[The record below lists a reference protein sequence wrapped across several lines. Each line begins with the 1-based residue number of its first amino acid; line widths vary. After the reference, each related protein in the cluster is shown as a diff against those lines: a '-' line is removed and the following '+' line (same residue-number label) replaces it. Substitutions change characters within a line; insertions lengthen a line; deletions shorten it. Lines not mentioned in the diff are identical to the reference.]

1 MAVMRALSGLIRW
14 LSRFPFFHSLRFRLT
29 LLVLLA
35 SLPAIGLLLY
45 TANQQRD
52 DALAEGQLE
61 AIRLVR
67 LAAIDQRRI
76 FDQAEQ
82 LLTTVARLPE
92 VRGNNAD
99 QCSMLMA
106 ELIEANREFNNLG
119 VLNRDQSL
127 FCSAVEGSAGGLLRN
142 SQFAEDAFAA
152 DDVVIGTYGLGPL
165 SDEPTVTY
173 AAPVPVG
180 EGDPQRLVFVS
191 LNLGALN
198 TFANIADLPDGA
210 VLSVYDR
217 TGVLLLRSPDVEEE
231 SMIGASFADD
241 PVVQRMISD
250 PSGAQLS
257 QINDPDAIFSG
268 DWIQIGAGESGLQNA
283 AFITV
288 SLPKEATVA
297 RADES
302 FQENLSRLGLA
313 ALIAVAAAWV
323 GADLFMTRDGE
334 SRKALV
340 MSVYRV
346 FETGDLAQ
354 LDDIVAVD
362 VEDRTPAPGQAAGL
376 SGYKQVVAHFRAAFP
391 NGTLEPDELLADN
404 DKVVAR
410 VTLRGRHIAEFFGS
424 PPSGENVVANGI
436 ETFRFANGVIVEMWS
451 MFGPMSIVELP
462 SKVDLPEQPEPRPRK
477 ASLWRR
483 AFGRVIG
490 RSHA

>member
-1 MAVMRALSGLIRW
+1 MGAISGPIRW
-14 LSRFPFFHSLRFRLT
+14 LSQFPFFHSLRFRLT

-52 DALAEGQLE
+52 DALAEGQGE
-61 AIRLVR
+61 ANRLVR
-67 LAAIDQRRI
+67 LAAIDQGRI

-82 LLTTVARLPE
+82 LLITVARLPE
-92 VRGNNAD
+92 VRGDDAE
-99 QCSMLMA
+99 QCSRLMA
-106 ELIEANREFNNLG
+106 ELIEANSEFNNLG
-119 VLNRDQSL
+119 VVDRDGSVV
-127 FCSAVEGSAGGLLRN
+127 CSAVEGGAGVILRDE
-142 SQFAEDAFAA
+142 QFIEDAFAA
-152 DDVVIGTYGLGPL
+152 NDFVIGTYGIGPL

-173 AAPVPVG
+173 AAPVPID
-180 EGDPQRLVFVS
+180 EGDSQRLVYTS
-191 LNLGALN
+191 LDLGALD
-198 TFANIADLPDGA
+198 TFANIAELPQGA

-217 TGVLLLRSPDVEEE
+217 TGVLLRSSEVDEE
-231 SMIGASFADD
+231 SLVGTSFADD

-257 QINDPDAIFSG
+257 QIEDPDFIYSG
-268 DWIQIGAGESGLQNA
+268 DWIRIRGSDDGLQNA

-288 SLPKEATVA
+288 SLPTDVTVA

-302 FQENLSRLGLA
+302 FEENLSRLGLA

-340 MSVYRV
+340 LNAYRV

-354 LDDIVAVD
+354 LDDIFAVD
-362 VEDRTPAPGQAAGL
+362 VEDRTPAPGQASGL
-376 SGYKQVVAHFRAAFP
+376 SGYKQVVAQFRAAFP
-391 NGTLEPDELLADN
+391 NGTIEPDELLADN

-410 VTLRGRHIAEFFGS
+410 VTLRGRHIADFFAS

-451 MFGPMSIVELP
+451 MFGPLSIVEYP
-462 SKVDLPEQPEPRPRK
+462 PRVELPEQPEPRARK
-477 ASLWRR
+477 PPLWRR
-483 AFGRVIG
+483 TLGRVIG
-490 RSHA
+490 RSHK